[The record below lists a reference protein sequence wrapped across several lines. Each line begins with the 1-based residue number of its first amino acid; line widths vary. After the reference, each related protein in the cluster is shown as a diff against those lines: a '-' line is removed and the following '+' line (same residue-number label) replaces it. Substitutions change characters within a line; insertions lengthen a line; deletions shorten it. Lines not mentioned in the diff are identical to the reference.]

1 MRVEKS
7 YLRLLILYR
16 KEQRIGKMFEYDAK
30 KLEKFCIYQL
40 MSFKI
45 SQVVS
50 FKQFVEKSCF
60 FMKYIVKRKEK
71 KSVCQYKN
79 VKSDQ
84 RIN

>member
-1 MRVEKS
+1 
-7 YLRLLILYR
+7 
-16 KEQRIGKMFEYDAK
+16 MFEYDAK

-45 SQVVS
+45 SQMVS

-84 RIN
+84 RINQGMTNLINLVKNQSYLH

>member
-60 FMKYIVKRKEK
+60 FYEIYSKKKRKK
-71 KSVCQYKN
+71 KCMSIQEC
-79 VKSDQ
+79 
-84 RIN
+84 